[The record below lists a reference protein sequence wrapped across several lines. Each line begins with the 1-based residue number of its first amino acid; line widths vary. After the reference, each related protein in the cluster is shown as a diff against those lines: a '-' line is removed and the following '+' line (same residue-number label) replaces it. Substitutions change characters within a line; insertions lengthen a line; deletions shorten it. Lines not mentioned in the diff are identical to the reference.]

1 MKKLRTGLS
10 ILFFIVLIVYTMAF
24 AAKNN
29 QPLVLDLLFL
39 DTVEL
44 PVSLWVGAILVIG
57 AILGFISNMLLYT
70 KQKLTIRRLRK
81 ELLINKPKL

>member
-57 AILGFISNMLLYT
+57 AILGFTSNMLLYT